1 MKLKDLVEVV
11 PDIVKI
17 HLVFSGEI
25 ALDGTKESIDV
36 MVSDEIMDCNVTN
49 IEARDNVLWVW
60 IE

>member
-25 ALDGTKESIDV
+25 ALDGTKESMDV
-36 MVSDEIMDCNVTN
+36 MVSDEIMECNVIN

-60 IE
+60 VE